1 MGKQISMSLLTI
13 DLPQQIIIVSSNK
26 VLFVNLTNNFRLHRA
41 TFPKKKTNETEMTLN
56 FDYIVSVFDF
66 N

>member
-41 TFPKKKTNETEMTLN
+41 TFPKKK
-56 FDYIVSVFDF
+56 DK
-66 N
+66 